1 MPKNVKKILIHFQ
14 LIKDTFQVDNK
25 PIIKW
30 QKYAIFFSYRTGY
43 HHFHPHLV
51 VV

>member
-30 QKYAIFFSYRTGY
+30 QKYAIFFHIGPAIITSI
-43 HHFHPHLV
+43 HI
-51 VV
+51 